1 MTKWPSNKNEQFFC
15 TCSCCFSLF
24 SAFCNRA
31 TSASACCS
39 LFFVSVNIGSRVDPW
54 AACDSALDNRRRKA
68 SQFFLSRSNASSVT
82 WGRKE
87 KKRTQWWYLCMMYH
101 QEVCGLCQCFSS
113 IPISRKLRKSETL
126 IRFLTGSAFKVYQH
140 YNWDSSSATR
150 QNCTRPAKNKLTNL
164 TDRQKKTKTTD
175 IFTNVTQG
183 VSKAQLKTTLTIQRR
198 KAAETKSRWVL
209 VLHLIGCKNGANFL
223 CRPTENV

>member
-1 MTKWPSNKNEQFFC
+1 MHLQ
-15 TCSCCFSLF
+15 SLE
-24 SAFCNRA
+24 
-31 TSASACCS
+31 
-39 LFFVSVNIGSRVDPW
+39 G
-54 AACDSALDNRRRKA
+54 
-68 SQFFLSRSNASSVT
+68 
-82 WGRKE
+82 E

-101 QEVCGLCQCFSS
+101 QEICGLCQCFSS
-113 IPISRKLRKSETL
+113 IQISRMFRKSETL
-126 IRFLTGSAFKVYQH
+126 IRFLTGFAFKVYQH
-140 YNWDSSSATR
+140 YNWDSSSV
-150 QNCTRPAKNKLTNL
+150 NSNKAELHSSGNNNNNNSIYLNTIKLMWSKWCGKLKNL

-198 KAAETKSRWVL
+198 EAAETKSRWVL